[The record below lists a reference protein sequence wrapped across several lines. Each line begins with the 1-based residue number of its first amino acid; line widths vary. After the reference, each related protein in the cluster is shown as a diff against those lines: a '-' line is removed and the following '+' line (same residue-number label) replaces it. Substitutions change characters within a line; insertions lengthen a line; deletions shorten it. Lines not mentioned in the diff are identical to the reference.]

1 MDCSSSMPLGTCPHC
16 SKIFSTIRL
25 RNRHIKRIHKVEV
38 ESSRSNHILCPICG
52 EGNEIKT
59 FESLRTHIENT
70 HEVGKCTQRKKYKEV
85 HYDCNRSNIRGYQSK
100 NYKRTEKS
108 GGTIKICGICP
119 SKLIVKIDDNVGGQV
134 NVMFW
139 KTHVGHDENYL
150 RAKHLPTTEKDMVVE
165 KLKSGVPT
173 DRILEDA
180 RKLKTQKLERINL
193 LNKHDVTYL
202 VNKYNIEKRR
212 DNNEMVAAALKVQE
226 WNTGGKQFAFFFK
239 QQECFYYGGGSI
251 IYIGDGFVI
260 GETHD
265 VLKEEDFAL
274 GFMNSTMED
283 KLRNFPQIIC
293 MDGTHGTNTKKM
305 NLTVMLIKD
314 DKNAGFPVAFF
325 LSNRLDQQV
334 QEVFLG
340 ALKEKLQQEIN
351 AEYFMSDD
359 DPKYYNAWIKTM
371 VSRPRRLL
379 CTWHVVKN
387 WNIQGKK
394 KIKDANLKNQMKTE
408 MKRILNETNKERFLQ
423 LTNAYLEKLQK
434 ANEVEFL
441 NYLLTYYFH
450 GEERIEMWAHCHR
463 KNAGINTNMAIESFN
478 NLLKTN
484 QLKRKAKV
492 TVEKLLD
499 TIEDLV
505 DIKMWQRILNIERPN
520 ANNYQ
525 DRIIIKAHRKAEA
538 MKNDVNVFEKE
549 EGKFYVKSSRGDN
562 FYNIHLKQVCESEC
576 RTLFCRVCKIC
587 MHRYQ
592 CDCPEYTVRNTMCKH
607 VHLVRMHEERKG
619 TNSVLDSVAEALGQH
634 SQLKVHHQQEITQF
648 IEKKS
653 TEEVQDQVN
662 RRSIQEAHL
671 FNWVK
676 DLDDNSFETFMKNIQ
691 GTMKDVDRRRNTTT
705 RKRKME
711 KQGYFPAKKR

>member
-1 MDCSSSMPLGTCPHC
+1 MNKSFRI
-16 SKIFSTIRL
+16 SK
-25 RNRHIKRIHKVEV
+25 H
-38 ESSRSNHILCPICG
+38 
-52 EGNEIKT
+52 
-59 FESLRTHIENT
+59 
-70 HEVGKCTQRKKYKEV
+70 
-85 HYDCNRSNIRGYQSK
+85 
-100 NYKRTEKS
+100 KRTEKS

-119 SKLIVKIDDNVGGQV
+119 SKLIVKIDDNGGQV

-150 RAKHLPTTEKDMVVE
+150 RAKHLSTTEKDMVVE

-226 WNTGGKQFAFFFK
+226 WNTGGKQFAFFFNSK
-239 QQECFYYGGGSI
+239 CFYYGGSI

-260 GETHD
+260 GETHA

-283 KLRNFPQIIC
+283 NLRNFPQIIC
-293 MDGTHGTNTKKM
+293 MALIRKK
-305 NLTVMLIKD
+305 LIYLLLIKD

-351 AEYFMSDD
+351 TEYFMSDD

-450 GEERIEMWAHCHR
+450 GDERIEMWAHCHR

-492 TVEKLLD
+492 TIEKLLA

-520 ANNYQ
+520 VNNYQ

-538 MKNDVNVFEKE
+538 MKNDVNV
-549 EGKFYVKSSRGDN
+549 
-562 FYNIHLKQVCESEC
+562 
-576 RTLFCRVCKIC
+576 
-587 MHRYQ
+587 
-592 CDCPEYTVRNTMCKH
+592 
-607 VHLVRMHEERKG
+607 
-619 TNSVLDSVAEALGQH
+619 
-634 SQLKVHHQQEITQF
+634 
-648 IEKKS
+648 
-653 TEEVQDQVN
+653 
-662 RRSIQEAHL
+662 
-671 FNWVK
+671 
-676 DLDDNSFETFMKNIQ
+676 
-691 GTMKDVDRRRNTTT
+691 
-705 RKRKME
+705 
-711 KQGYFPAKKR
+711 

>member
-1 MDCSSSMPLGTCPHC
+1 MNKSFRI
-16 SKIFSTIRL
+16 SK
-25 RNRHIKRIHKVEV
+25 H
-38 ESSRSNHILCPICG
+38 
-52 EGNEIKT
+52 
-59 FESLRTHIENT
+59 
-70 HEVGKCTQRKKYKEV
+70 
-85 HYDCNRSNIRGYQSK
+85 
-100 NYKRTEKS
+100 KRTEKS

-119 SKLIVKIDDNVGGQV
+119 SKLIVKIDDNGGQV

-150 RAKHLPTTEKDMVVE
+150 RAKHLSTTEKDMVVE
-165 KLKSGVPT
+165 KLKSRVPT

-226 WNTGGKQFAFFFK
+226 WNTGGKQFAFFLTAR
-239 QQECFYYGGGSI
+239 FYELYNGRQTS
-251 IYIGDGFVI
+251 
-260 GETHD
+260 
-265 VLKEEDFAL
+265 K
-274 GFMNSTMED
+274 
-283 KLRNFPQIIC
+283 FPT
-293 MDGTHGTNTKKM
+293 DYLHSTNTKKID
-305 NLTVMLIKD
+305 LAVMLIKD

-351 AEYFMSDD
+351 TEYFMSDD

-450 GEERIEMWAHCHR
+450 GDERIEMWAHCHR

-492 TVEKLLD
+492 TIEKLLD

-520 ANNYQ
+520 VNNYQ

-549 EGKFYVKSSRGDN
+549 ERKF
-562 FYNIHLKQVCESEC
+562 
-576 RTLFCRVCKIC
+576 
-587 MHRYQ
+587 
-592 CDCPEYTVRNTMCKH
+592 
-607 VHLVRMHEERKG
+607 
-619 TNSVLDSVAEALGQH
+619 
-634 SQLKVHHQQEITQF
+634 
-648 IEKKS
+648 
-653 TEEVQDQVN
+653 
-662 RRSIQEAHL
+662 
-671 FNWVK
+671 
-676 DLDDNSFETFMKNIQ
+676 
-691 GTMKDVDRRRNTTT
+691 
-705 RKRKME
+705 
-711 KQGYFPAKKR
+711 

>member
-70 HEVGKCTQRKKYKEV
+70 HEVSIEYVTYQFSCSHDYEVWRTSEKIEVNYAISRCTQRKKYKEV

-119 SKLIVKIDDNVGGQV
+119 SKLIVKIDDN
-134 NVMFW
+134 
-139 KTHVGHDENYL
+139 
-150 RAKHLPTTEKDMVVE
+150 
-165 KLKSGVPT
+165 
-173 DRILEDA
+173 
-180 RKLKTQKLERINL
+180 
-193 LNKHDVTYL
+193 
-202 VNKYNIEKRR
+202 
-212 DNNEMVAAALKVQE
+212 
-226 WNTGGKQFAFFFK
+226 
-239 QQECFYYGGGSI
+239 ECFYYGGGSI

-305 NLTVMLIKD
+305 DLTVMLIKD

-538 MKNDVNVFEKE
+538 MKNDVNVYEKE